1 MVSVDIKQL
10 KDIVITAAKEELQPR
25 FANVKRR
32 HKADGSIV
40 TEADLVM
47 QERIARDLEKQW
59 PGVMFLGEEMTTDEQ
74 ADVLSRADSAW
85 CLDPVDGTSNFA
97 AGIPYF
103 GVSLALLE
111 QGQVTAGIVY
121 DPLRDECFS
130 ALRGQGATLN
140 EQSLVSTDTGLTLNQ
155 SIGLIDFKRLPNEL
169 SMRLINETPYASQRS
184 FGSVALDLC
193 WIAAGRCHVCLHGR
207 HNLWDYAA
215 GHLILDEAGG
225 YSTTLLDETVSS
237 NSLEPRSTVAA
248 LDKRLF
254 DEWTQWLGVQS
265 DP

>member
-1 MVSVDIKQL
+1 MMSVNINQL
-10 KDIVITAAKEELQPR
+10 KDIVLTAAQAELQPR
-25 FANVKRR
+25 FAHVECH

-40 TEADLVM
+40 TEADVVM
-47 QERIARDLEKQW
+47 QERIARALEKQW
-59 PGVMFLGEEMTTDEQ
+59 PDVMFLGEEMTADQQ
-74 ADVLSRADSAW
+74 AEVLSHADSAW

-103 GVSLALLE
+103 SVSLALLE

-130 ALRGQGATLN
+130 ALRGRGAALN
-140 EQSLVSTDTGLTLNQ
+140 GQPLVSTETGLHLNQ

-169 SMRLINETPYASQRS
+169 SIRLITETPYASQRS

-193 WIAAGRCHVCLHGR
+193 WIAAGRCHLYLHGR

-215 GHLILDEAGG
+215 GHLILKEAGG
-225 YSTTLLDETVSS
+225 HATTLFGEPITG
-237 NSLEPRSTVAA
+237 NSLRPRSTVAA
-248 LDKRLF
+248 LDQHLF
-254 DEWTQWLGVQS
+254 EEWTDWLGVQPDS
-265 DP
+265 